1 VAVLA
6 VLASGPGV
14 VAGARPAGAGGGPS
28 PDPARPALDPLDL
41 ALGRG
46 EAVFEAVRVYGG
58 RPFRLQAHLDRLA
71 ASARAVEVPLPGDLE
86 DLAVRAVA
94 AAGGGDAVLRI
105 VCTKGREPQAQA
117 DREGRA
123 GSGEGPP
130 PAPAGR
136 EGGPAAFAICTD
148 VPASFEQERRR
159 GLRLVLLT
167 TAADPLVRAAS
178 PWLLAGVKSTSYAA
192 NMAAQRAARAR
203 GADDAVLVG
212 LGGELLEAPT
222 ANLWWRTGSTLHTP
236 SLDLGILAGITRA
249 VLCEL
254 APGLGLKVLEGVY
267 TAADLA
273 AADEAFLS
281 STTRELMPVV
291 EVDGVPVAG
300 GRPGPTAADLQAAL
314 RHLATAG
321 DARRRPERG
330 ILGDEEG

>member
-14 VAGARPAGAGGGPS
+14 VAGARPA
-28 PDPARPALDPLDL
+28 LDPLDL

-46 EAVFEAVRVYGG
+46 EGVFEAMRVYAG
-58 RPFRLQAHLDRLA
+58 RPFRLAAHLDRLA

-86 DLAVRAVA
+86 DLAARAVA

-105 VCTKGREPQAQA
+105 ICAKGPDTQARAEGA
-117 DREGRA
+117 DG
-123 GSGEGPP
+123 
-130 PAPAGR
+130 

-148 VPASFEQERRR
+148 IPASFEAERRR

-178 PWLLAGVKSTSYAA
+178 PWLLAGVKSTSYAT
-192 NMAAQRAARAR
+192 NLAAQRAARAR

-222 ANLWWRTGSTLHTP
+222 ANLWWRTDATLHTP

-267 TAADLA
+267 TAEDLA

-281 STTRELMPVV
+281 SSTREVMPVV
-291 EVDGVPVAG
+291 EVDGVPVG
-300 GRPGPTAADLQAAL
+300 DGRPGPGAADLQAAL
-314 RHLATAG
+314 RHLATSG
-321 DARRRPERG
+321 RRRRQTGQGRG
-330 ILGDEEG
+330 ILGDKEE